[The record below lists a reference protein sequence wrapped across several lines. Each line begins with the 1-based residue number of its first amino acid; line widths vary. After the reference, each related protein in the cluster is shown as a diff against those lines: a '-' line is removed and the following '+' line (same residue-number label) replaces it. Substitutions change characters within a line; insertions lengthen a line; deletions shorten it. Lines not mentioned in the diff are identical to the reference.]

1 MTTKFNMQKI
11 LDYYSNMTVLSELY
25 MKTDDQYKDGLFKA
39 ILRQHKNIEFYMLN
53 MRRGKD

>member
-11 LDYYSNMTVLSELY
+11 LDYYYNMTVLSELY
-25 MKTDDQYKDGLFKA
+25 MKTEDKYKDGLWQA

-53 MRRGKD
+53 MRRDEE

>member
-1 MTTKFNMQKI
+1 MQKI

-25 MKTDDQYKDGLFKA
+25 MKIDDKYKDGLFKA

-53 MRRGKD
+53 MRRGEE